1 MAILE
6 VKNLK
11 MYYRTKTGTVRAVED
26 VSFTVNEG
34 ETFGLVGESGC
45 GKSATCRTISRLLP
59 ETAKVMNGSVE
70 FEGRD
75 LTTISEKE
83 MTKVR
88 GEGISMIFQEPMTAL
103 NPVLTIQ
110 QQMYET
116 LKRQKLTKEQMYQRS
131 IELLR
136 LVDIPEPE
144 RRMKQYIH
152 QFSGG
157 MRQRAMIAIALAANP
172 RLLLADEPTTAL
184 DVTIQHQIIRLLNQL
199 KKELNMSVILV
210 THDLGVV
217 RQMCDTVAVM
227 YAGHIVETGACS
239 EVLDNPRHPY
249 TIGLIRSLPKDKDDR
264 PRLDPIP
271 GLPPDLS
278 QEIPGCPFAP
288 RCPHCTEKCLN
299 EMPAVQDLGNGRSV
313 RCHHTDSVM
322 RGEAS
327 NAR

>member
-75 LTTISEKE
+75 LTKLSEKE

-110 QQMYET
+110 QQLYET
-116 LKRQKLTKEQMYQRS
+116 LKRQKLSKEEMYNRS
-131 IELLR
+131 VELLR

-199 KKELNMSVILV
+199 KQELNMSVILV

-227 YAGHIVETGACS
+227 YAGHIVETGKCD
-239 EVLDNPRHPY
+239 EVLDDPRHPY
-249 TIGLIRSLPKDKDDR
+249 TIGLIRSLPRDKDDR

-278 QEIPGCPFAP
+278 QEIPGCPFAD
-288 RCPHCTEKCLN
+288 RCGHCTQLCRE
-299 EMPAVQDLGNGRSV
+299 EMPPVTDLGGGRSV
-313 RCHHTDSVM
+313 RCHHADSVKE
-322 RGEAS
+322 GAAA
-327 NAR
+327 NV

>member
-6 VKNLK
+6 VKDLK
-11 MYYRTKTGTVRAVED
+11 MHYQTKTETVRAVED
-26 VSFTVNEG
+26 VSFSVNEG

-45 GKSATCRTISRLLP
+45 GKSATCRTIAHLLP
-59 ETAKVMNGSVE
+59 ETGKVLNGSVM
-70 FEGRD
+70 FGGKD
-75 LTTISEKE
+75 LVTLSEKE
-83 MTKVR
+83 MTAVR

-110 QQMYET
+110 QQLYET
-116 LKRQKLTKEQMYQRS
+116 MKRQKLSKAEMYNRA

-172 RLLLADEPTTAL
+172 HLLLADEPTTAL

-199 KKELNMSVILV
+199 KKELHMSVILV

-227 YAGHIVETGACS
+227 YAGYIVETGACS
-239 EVLDNPRHPY
+239 EVLDNPAHPY
-249 TIGLIRSLPKDKDDR
+249 TTGLIRSLPKDKDDR
-264 PRLDPIP
+264 ARLDSIQ

-278 QEIPGCPFAP
+278 EEIVGCPFAP
-288 RCPHCTEKCLN
+288 RCSRCTELCQR
-299 EMPAVQDLGNGRSV
+299 EMPAVHDLGGGRSV
-313 RCHHTDSVM
+313 RCHHAEAVK
-322 RGEAS
+322 RGDDA
-327 NAR
+327 NV

>member
-11 MYYRTKTGTVRAVED
+11 MHYRTKTETVRAVED
-26 VSFTVNEG
+26 VSFRVNEG

-45 GKSATCRTISRLLP
+45 GKSATCRTIARLLP
-59 ETAKVMNGSVE
+59 ETGKVLNGSVE
-70 FEGRD
+70 FHGQD
-75 LTTISEKE
+75 LVGLSEKE
-83 MTKVR
+83 MTAIR
-88 GEGISMIFQEPMTAL
+88 GSGISMIFQEPMTAL

-110 QQMYET
+110 QQLFET
-116 LKRQKLTKEQMYQRS
+116 LKRQKLSKDEMYKRAV
-131 IELLR
+131 ELLR

-144 RRMKQYIH
+144 SRMKQYIH

-172 RLLLADEPTTAL
+172 QLLLADEPTTAL

-199 KKELNMSVILV
+199 KRDLNMSVILV

-217 RQMCDTVAVM
+217 RQMCDSVAVM
-227 YAGHIVETGACS
+227 YAGYIVETGPCDQ
-239 EVLDNPRHPY
+239 VLDQPNHPY

-264 PRLDPIP
+264 ERLDPIP

-278 QEIPGCPFAP
+278 HEIVGCPFAP
-288 RCPHCTEKCLN
+288 RCSRCTELCRQQ
-299 EMPAVQDLGNGRSV
+299 MPAMHDLGNGRSV
-313 RCHHTDSVM
+313 RCHHADIVETGGAAHV
-322 RGEAS
+322 
-327 NAR
+327 

>member
-1 MAILE
+1 MAILQVE
-6 VKNLK
+6 NLK
-11 MYYRTKTGTVRAVED
+11 MHYRTKRETVRAVED
-26 VSFTVNEG
+26 VTFQVKEG

-45 GKSATCRTISRLLP
+45 GKSATCRTIARLLP
-59 ETAKVMNGSVE
+59 ETGKVLSGSIEFNGKDLLKLRE
-70 FEGRD
+70 RD
-75 LTTISEKE
+75 
-83 MTKVR
+83 MAAVR
-88 GEGISMIFQEPMTAL
+88 GGGISMIFQEPMTAL

-116 LKRQKLTKEQMYQRS
+116 LKRQGLSKDEMYKRS

-144 RRMKQYIH
+144 SRMKQYIH

-172 RLLLADEPTTAL
+172 KLLLADEPTTAL
-184 DVTIQHQIIRLLNQL
+184 DVTIQHQIIHLINQL
-199 KKELNMSVILV
+199 REELNMSVILV

-227 YAGHIVETGACS
+227 YAGYIVETGKCE
-239 EVLDNPRHPY
+239 EVLDSPQHPY

-264 PRLDPIP
+264 ERLDPIP

-278 QEIPGCPFAP
+278 QEIVGCPFAE
-288 RCPHCTEKCLN
+288 RCSRCTALCREQL
-299 EMPAVQDLGNGRSV
+299 PALMDLGNGRSV
-313 RCHHTDSVM
+313 RCHHAN
-322 RGEAS
+322 EAGGAD
-327 NAR
+327 NV

>member
-75 LTTISEKE
+75 LTRISEKE

-110 QQMYET
+110 QQLYET
-116 LKRQKLTKEQMYQRS
+116 LKRQKLTKEQMYERS

-227 YAGHIVETGACS
+227 YAGHIVETGKCD

-288 RCPHCTEKCLN
+288 RCPHCTEKCLS
-299 EMPAVQDLGNGRSV
+299 EMPAVEDLGGGRSV
-313 RCHHTDSVM
+313 RCHHADSVM
-322 RGEAS
+322 RGES
-327 NAR
+327 VNAR